1 MQVTEVSSEDNDIRL
16 DRFFKRHYQN
26 IPFTIIA
33 KLARKG
39 RIKINGKKAD
49 VSSRL
54 KTGDSLE
61 FPEFTTEAL
70 PKREAFIP
78 ENAIKDIER
87 SVLHC
92 DDDVLILNKPAGLA
106 VQGGSGIRYS
116 LDDLAEHLKF
126 DYPEKPKLVHRLDK
140 ETSGI
145 IVMARKVN
153 AAAGL
158 GELFRYKKIDK
169 IYLAI
174 VKGVPNPFYGKID
187 IALEKEE
194 IDGHEK
200 VREHKQGKKAIT
212 YYQVIDHSGG
222 EFALVALKL
231 VTGRTHQI
239 RAHLSMIGH
248 PILFDDK
255 YGNEECRINAIDE
268 KLYLHAYE
276 MGFHYNDK
284 DYQITAPFPRYFN
297 EALKI
302 LGLNVKNIAYNF
314 SKK

>member
-1 MQVTEVSSEDNDIRL
+1 MQVTEISSEDNDIRL

-26 IPFTIIA
+26 IPFTIVA

-49 VSSRL
+49 VSTRL
-54 KTGDSLE
+54 KIGDSLE
-61 FPEFTTEAL
+61 FPEFTTEEL
-70 PKREAFIP
+70 PERDVIIP
-78 ENAIKDIER
+78 ENAIKEIQR
-87 SVLHC
+87 SVLHM
-92 DDDVLILNKPAGLA
+92 DDDVILLNKPAGLA

-116 LDDLAEHLKF
+116 LDDLAEYLKF
-126 DYPEKPKLVHRLDK
+126 DYPQKPKLVHRLDK

-153 AAAGL
+153 VAARL
-158 GELFRYKKIDK
+158 GELFRFKKIDK

-174 VKGVPNPFYGKID
+174 IKGVPSPLSGKID
-187 IALEKEE
+187 ISLEKEAE
-194 IDGHEK
+194 DGFEK
-200 VREHKQGKKAIT
+200 VRNHEQGKKAVT
-212 YYQVIDHSGG
+212 YYQVIDDCGG

-231 VTGRTHQI
+231 ITGRTHQI

-255 YGNEECRINAIDE
+255 YGDENCHVNALDPQ
-268 KLYLHAYE
+268 LYLHAYE
-276 MGFHYNDK
+276 ISFNYNDEK
-284 DYQITAPFPRYFN
+284 YQVSAPFPKYFN
-297 EALKI
+297 DALKV
-302 LGLNVKNIAYNF
+302 LGLNVKNIQYNF